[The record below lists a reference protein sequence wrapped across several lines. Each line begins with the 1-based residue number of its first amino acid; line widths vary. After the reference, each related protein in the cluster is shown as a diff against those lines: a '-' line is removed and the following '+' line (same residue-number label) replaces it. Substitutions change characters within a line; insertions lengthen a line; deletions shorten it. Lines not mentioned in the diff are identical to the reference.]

1 MKESDKMSS
10 IEILNEIQ
18 DRNLIYPQAGSI
30 AYESIIKEH
39 YPDFDLH
46 LLCDLL
52 GENLFDWSQ
61 AKKEYIEIEG
71 KVK

>member
-10 IEILNEIQ
+10 IEILDEIQ
-18 DRNLIYPQAGSI
+18 NRNLIYPQAGSI
-30 AYESIIKEH
+30 VYESIIEKH
-39 YPDFDLH
+39 YPNFDLH

-52 GENLFDWSQ
+52 GDNLFDWSQ
-61 AKKEYIEIEG
+61 DKKEYIEIEE